1 MLDAL
6 FNETL
11 IAGVINRAL
20 QLDPEASRKLASLN
34 GKRIALTLEPRTA
47 PWVFRIDDSRLDFDS
62 ASALADCDVRLSG
75 TLSGFLRLFRPE
87 GEKSAGERLYI
98 EGDLHAAQ
106 TFQRVMASLSPDFEH
121 ALKTRFGEP
130 LGAKLHDAL
139 QTLRRLG
146 EAGREQAESK
156 LADYLQR
163 AFVPRADYLA
173 READI
178 QALER
183 RIAALE
189 AKLGDQA

>member
-1 MLDAL
+1 MPDAL

-11 IAGVINRAL
+11 IASVINRAL
-20 QLDPEASRKLASLN
+20 QLDPDASAKLAALN
-34 GKRIALTLEPRTA
+34 GKRIALTLEPRTT
-47 PWVFRIDDSRLDFDS
+47 PWVFRIDDSRLAFDG
-62 ASALADCDVRLSG
+62 ASAPTDCDVRLSG
-75 TLSGFLRLFRPE
+75 TLSGFLRLFRPD
-87 GEKSAGERLYI
+87 GEKSEGERLYI

-146 EAGREQAESK
+146 EAGREQAENK

-163 AFVPRADYLA
+163 TFVSRADYLA

-189 AKLGDQA
+189 AQLGAQA